1 MADTGQLQVQ
11 REVTEKA
18 IGGEDA
24 RLGLTDPERGRGA
37 QGGDAPL
44 DLIDRSRLDL
54 HANGKPLGPGP
65 LHHRGY
71 AEFIG
76 FAAAVIGEGNG
87 RRGFG
92 FAQIEGAADNKRA
105 DGYCTGAGE
114 RHRQRSEEHTSELE
128 SLMRSSYADFGL

>member
-1 MADTGQLQVQ
+1 MIRRPTISTRTDTLVPYTTLC
-11 REVTEKA
+11 RS
-18 IGGEDA
+18 
-24 RLGLTDPERGRGA
+24 
-37 QGGDAPL
+37 PL

-92 FAQIEGAADNKRA
+92 FAQIDGAADNHRA

-114 RHRQRSEEHTSELE
+114 RHSK
-128 SLMRSSYADFGL
+128 FGTRIPWQVGD

>member
-24 RLGLTDPERGRGA
+24 RLVLTDPERGRGA

-76 FAAAVIGEGNG
+76 FAAAVIGEGN
-87 RRGFG
+87 
-92 FAQIEGAADNKRA
+92 
-105 DGYCTGAGE
+105 
-114 RHRQRSEEHTSELE
+114 RSEEHTSELQ
-128 SLMRSSYADFGL
+128 SLMRNSYAVFCLQKTINSNNTSP